1 MAISDKYRTK
11 SYTCGRYYA
20 YGFGNRH
27 SCVVFFSQFRKAT
40 GKRSV
45 SFDEPSHFEQGPV
58 HFVTKEARE
67 VEGEAIIDEGDAT
80 FTSHASDM
88 IADMTVGGAAIVD
101 EGDATFT
108 SHASDMIANMT
119 VGGAAIVDEE
129 PLQARVC
136 RKKPCGVRENGTFLV
151 DLKRVKLAD
160 LGADDNGAW
169 QFTKIEMASGS
180 RESNAQA
187 ARPPSLIPTVVIR
200 QAVQPILPTEDPL
213 TISRQNSE
221 REVEVS
227 GESTNVTPTVSD
239 QASGTSTVSNV
250 SSGQTPSNAS
260 GTASSLNPDSQG
272 GEQLQESV
280 IQKLQRELKEL
291 KDSANI
297 TLVDNAIVSLQQL
310 IARPAGLFDPYAV
323 LAALEQ
329 VVNVAKDKNDARS
342 GRFNVILRQC
352 RPLIN
357 SPALRSILTKLVASK
372 EEAEVAKVVDKA
384 MKNSTAVRRNVAY
397 GGQQTF
403 YRRRQTQRAG
413 GGNRSAVRESV
424 TSRLLTGAVRVWGE
438 VGIVEPPWLVLPL
451 TVEPSKP
458 RLCID
463 ARYLNLWM
471 VDTPFSLDKLAQ
483 VPRFVYSGSY
493 MSKLDDKSGYD
504 HLLLTEDSQTYVGF
518 EWEGWWYVN
527 TTLPFGWKNS
537 PFVYQSVGMAA
548 MSYLRNLGV
557 ACSLY
562 IDDRLIGE
570 LFTDEGKWSR
580 PMNSRHSHFS
590 KSAAETALY
599 ITCRLLVALGYT
611 LGLKKCV
618 LAVCCRLRYLGMA
631 IDSNLQAFLIPEE
644 KKVQFAKLR
653 ESILALKSTI
663 PLKLVQRLLGK
674 CISFSLAFPG
684 AKFYIRE
691 MALAIGAASRR
702 HEVVFSP
709 ALRQEVM
716 FWSFLDSWTECIPW
730 RSEKHAS
737 LLISTDASLSRWA
750 AVVHHGCSEVT
761 LGDYWEDDVRSK
773 NINVKEM
780 WAVVKALQSLP
791 SEIRDCRLDVK
802 VDNQATIHVWHG
814 RGGRSKDL
822 NHVARMLFTVTIERN
837 ISLSLMYVPSALNEA
852 DQFSRKLTKA
862 DSMLSA
868 RCWQM
873 VQNEFGGLKGHNLD
887 LMSLDSNAMRDKKG
901 EVLPHFSPFPTPKS
915 AGVNVFNQDL
925 SVCDGVEVNAYVFP
939 PFSLILPLLRFLLDQ
954 KAVVTVVVPRLSPLP
969 IWWPVLKGSLIP
981 YLNANESAG
990 GIMYYSQH

>member
-1 MAISDKYRTK
+1 
-11 SYTCGRYYA
+11 
-20 YGFGNRH
+20 
-27 SCVVFFSQFRKAT
+27 
-40 GKRSV
+40 
-45 SFDEPSHFEQGPV
+45 
-58 HFVTKEARE
+58 
-67 VEGEAIIDEGDAT
+67 
-80 FTSHASDM
+80 
-88 IADMTVGGAAIVD
+88 
-101 EGDATFT
+101 
-108 SHASDMIANMT
+108 
-119 VGGAAIVDEE
+119 
-129 PLQARVC
+129 
-136 RKKPCGVRENGTFLV
+136 
-151 DLKRVKLAD
+151 
-160 LGADDNGAW
+160 
-169 QFTKIEMASGS
+169 
-180 RESNAQA
+180 
-187 ARPPSLIPTVVIR
+187 
-200 QAVQPILPTEDPL
+200 
-213 TISRQNSE
+213 
-221 REVEVS
+221 
-227 GESTNVTPTVSD
+227 
-239 QASGTSTVSNV
+239 
-250 SSGQTPSNAS
+250 
-260 GTASSLNPDSQG
+260 
-272 GEQLQESV
+272 ESV

-297 TLVDNAIVSLQQL
+297 TLVDNAIASLQQL

-329 VVNVAKDKNDARS
+329 VVNVAKDNMNHARS

-384 MKNSTAVRRNVAY
+384 MKNSTSVRRNVAY

-403 YRRRQTQRAG
+403 YRRRQAQRAG
-413 GGNRSAVRESV
+413 GGNRSAVR
-424 TSRLLTGAVRVWGE
+424 
-438 VGIVEPPWLVLPL
+438 
-451 TVEPSKP
+451 
-458 RLCID
+458 C
-463 ARYLNLWM
+463 
-471 VDTPFSLDKLAQ
+471 FSCGQSGHMAHLAQ
-483 VPRFVYSGSY
+483 VPRFVYSGSH

-504 HLLLTEDSQTYVGF
+504 YLLLTEDSQTYVGF

-562 IDDRLIGE
+562 IDDRLIEE

-580 PMNSRHSHFS
+580 PINSRHSHFS

-599 ITCRLLVALGYT
+599 ITCRLLAALGYT

-653 ESILALKSTI
+653 ESILALKSII

-761 LGDYWEDDVRSK
+761 LGDDWEDDVRSK

-901 EVLPHFSPFPTPKS
+901 EVLPHFTPFPTPKS

-969 IWWPVLKGSLIP
+969 IWWPVLKASYYVSEAREQGFDFWLSLKRG
-981 YLNANESAG
+981 LRTAG
-990 GIMYYSQH
+990 CGLRAADCGLRTADCGLRTADCGL

>member
-1 MAISDKYRTK
+1 VAQARKVQWVVSD
-11 SYTCGRYYA
+11 
-20 YGFGNRH
+20 GNP
-27 SCVVFFSQFRKAT
+27 CPGL
-40 GKRSV
+40 GK
-45 SFDEPSHFEQGPV
+45 
-58 HFVTKEARE
+58 
-67 VEGEAIIDEGDAT
+67 IDELGDVWC
-80 FTSHASDM
+80 DM
-88 IADMTVGGAAIVD
+88 
-101 EGDATFT
+101 
-108 SHASDMIANMT
+108 
-119 VGGAAIVDEE
+119 
-129 PLQARVC
+129 QRV
-136 RKKPCGVRENGTFLV
+136 
-151 DLKRVKLAD
+151 
-160 LGADDNGAW
+160 
-169 QFTKIEMASGS
+169 
-180 RESNAQA
+180 
-187 ARPPSLIPTVVIR
+187 
-200 QAVQPILPTEDPL
+200 
-213 TISRQNSE
+213 
-221 REVEVS
+221 VS
-227 GESTNVTPTVSD
+227 GE
-239 QASGTSTVSNV
+239 QASIRGILFRDPEMFIAGELHNHSEEWEKILSDHKDRETIQGYICNQVNILDFSRPFKGKFKGVYYDSTL
-250 SSGQTPSNAS
+250 P
-260 GTASSLNPDSQG
+260 P
-272 GEQLQESV
+272 
-280 IQKLQRELKEL
+280 
-291 KDSANI
+291 
-297 TLVDNAIVSLQQL
+297 
-310 IARPAGLFDPYAV
+310 
-323 LAALEQ
+323 
-329 VVNVAKDKNDARS
+329 
-342 GRFNVILRQC
+342 
-352 RPLIN
+352 
-357 SPALRSILTKLVASK
+357 
-372 EEAEVAKVVDKA
+372 
-384 MKNSTAVRRNVAY
+384 
-397 GGQQTF
+397 
-403 YRRRQTQRAG
+403 RRQFPNHPSCNGFQEF
-413 GGNRSAVRESV
+413 VRESV

-653 ESILALKSTI
+653 ESILALKSII

-969 IWWPVLKGSLIP
+969 IWWPVLKGMSERMVVLADRCCKDAVLSPTKHGFVSMPIP
-981 YLNANESAG
+981 FDLLACRIRGCVN
-990 GIMYYSQH
+990 